1 MSTSHFRLPYGYS
14 SAPPWPS
21 LYWPFGPEFELVNL
35 IADVPHSLYYLQDIW
50 RYTMVWSVLFALAVY
65 LPAGI
70 WAFVTFAK
78 AKTLHWYTL
87 IMIPILFVVGGSLAS
102 FLIGS
107 IIGVALAFVYNA
119 GFFVMSTWIPFL
131 WALIQILVVMVGSY
145 STITT
150 IL

>member
-1 MSTSHFRLPYGYS
+1 MSTSHFRLPYGYTG
-14 SAPPWPS
+14 APPWPA
-21 LYWPFGPEFELVNL
+21 LYWPFGADFSPVNL
-35 IADVPHSLYYLQDIW
+35 IADVPHSLYYL
-50 RYTMVWSVLFALAVY
+50 RGL
-65 LPAGI
+65 
-70 WAFVTFAK
+70 WAFLMFAK
-78 AKTLHWYTL
+78 ARTLRWYTL
-87 IMIPILFVVGGSLAS
+87 IIVPIIFVVAGTLAS

-107 IIGVALAFVYNA
+107 IMGVALALVYNA